1 MQALARFGR
10 LFNALRRQQGLQFF
24 DSRGIQ
30 CFLAADKIP
39 KFAFQFHFGQTEC
52 GRFLQEF
59 FNTEI
64 GKGGNAAQG
73 QNNRQD
79 SALKC
84 GWERLY
90 YTPNGSGL
98 LGNLGENVDNF
109 SDDLRPGGMCVSSEN
124 IKE

>member
-1 MQALARFGR
+1 
-10 LFNALRRQQGLQFF
+10 
-24 DSRGIQ
+24 
-30 CFLAADKIP
+30 
-39 KFAFQFHFGQTEC
+39 
-52 GRFLQEF
+52 LQEF

-73 QNNRQD
+73 QNNRHD

-109 SDDLRPGGMCVSSEN
+109 SDDLRWMGRKGRLKN
-124 IKE
+124 LD